1 MQVACRLS
9 NSGITP
15 NTLYNAARATWRSY
29 AYVYVAYSMP
39 YVPVPNVT
47 NASLILQ
54 TRYLSPAMRPAYRYY
69 RTRTDRK
76 PKPETGPRNSYRI
89 IIIMY
94 LVTLLACDA
103 RCDANT
109 DVYIGYI

>member
-47 NASLILQ
+47 NASLIFDIADSILELFNVNFQ
-54 TRYLSPAMRPAYRYY
+54 L
-69 RTRTDRK
+69 
-76 PKPETGPRNSYRI
+76 
-89 IIIMY
+89 
-94 LVTLLACDA
+94 
-103 RCDANT
+103 
-109 DVYIGYI
+109 